1 MVINQNL
8 LKGTFFWKAYN
19 VGSGTEI
26 ISHGLE
32 CVFFEAADLRL
43 RNADFIR
50 NFHLCFALIKT
61 HFNNMPFPTAEAV
74 HGFFERQ
81 IFQPVFFFVFAV
93 TDLIHDIKRIA
104 AFGIDGFIE
113 ADHADSGGS
122 HQ

>member
-1 MVINQNL
+1 MVNNQNL

-50 NFHLCFALIKT
+50 DFHLCFALKKT
-61 HFNNMPFPTAEAV
+61 KGENA
-74 HGFFERQ
+74 FFS
-81 IFQPVFFFVFAV
+81 
-93 TDLIHDIKRIA
+93 A
-104 AFGIDGFIE
+104 A
-113 ADHADSGGS
+113 
-122 HQ
+122 